1 MPEGVKH
8 ERRGHHRH
16 APRFPFPALHLRS
29 PWCHDRLEIR
39 RSFPV
44 SKVSPRQHQD
54 AAIVKELRD
63 ARRYSPEDVDKILQV
78 LFLHVRN
85 NTV

>member
-1 MPEGVKH
+1 MSAAGII
-8 ERRGHHRH
+8 
-16 APRFPFPALHLRS
+16 AMLLAALFLLFITVL
-29 PWCHDRLEIR
+29 CCVVI
-39 RSFPV
+39 V
-44 SKVSPRQHQD
+44 SKCVDLSLYRKYRRDSIRMRH
-54 AAIVKELRD
+54 IVKELRD